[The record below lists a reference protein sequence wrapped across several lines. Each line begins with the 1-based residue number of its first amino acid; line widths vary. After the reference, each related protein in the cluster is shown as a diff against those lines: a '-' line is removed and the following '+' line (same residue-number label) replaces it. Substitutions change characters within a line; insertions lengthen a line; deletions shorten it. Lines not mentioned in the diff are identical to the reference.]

1 MLVFNIIKH
10 DYPMKWDILVVGG
23 KETNRYFAS
32 TGEGTQMR
40 SFRNWCIC
48 EAHVGH
54 VTKEG
59 DSPVF
64 TMKISFLSIAL
75 NVNSCLKIAVP
86 SAKPKYI
93 LSNR

>member
-1 MLVFNIIKH
+1 LGEKKPTGILLVLVRERKAGHLEIDVYAKH
-10 DYPMKWDILVVGG
+10 TLD
-23 KETNRYFAS
+23 
-32 TGEGTQMR
+32 
-40 SFRNWCIC
+40 
-48 EAHVGH
+48 H

-64 TMKISFLSIAL
+64 AMKISFLSIAL